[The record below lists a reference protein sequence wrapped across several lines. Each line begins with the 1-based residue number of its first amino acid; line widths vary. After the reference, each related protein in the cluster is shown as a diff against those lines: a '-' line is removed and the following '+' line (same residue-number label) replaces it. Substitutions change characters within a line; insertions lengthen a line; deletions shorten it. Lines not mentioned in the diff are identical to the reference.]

1 MGRVGGRQI
10 RLDGKLWPVTTLAR
24 LVQIGDTVRYA
35 RTSSL
40 EAYLEG
46 YLNFHFL
53 TRSPREADKRIIL
66 ESGIN
71 RVAPVSAIDGSR
83 RPAIV
88 IRSSPWKAGTES
100 TPWHDEFDLDHG
112 HIRYFGD
119 HKPGTM
125 GPVGVTPGNRALM
138 EAWRL
143 HESGVVE
150 ERMVAPPLLV
160 FAARPVHLDGRRV
173 DKGYLD
179 FAGVCVMERLEFVV
193 QRDPGSGRSFPNL
206 AIDLNI
212 IRLDKNDEVDWQW
225 IDDRRDPGL
234 TAEES
239 QRHAPESWKTWVRRG
254 RVALPGIRRRVI
266 SSRVLTKSEQLPVP
280 GTPEDSVLREIYE
293 YFDSRKHAF
302 ELLASQVA
310 ADVMGARGG
319 AYSDGWL
326 TRSGGDGGMDFV
338 GRLDVGPGSGST
350 PLVVLGQ
357 AKCISPASSISPDQV
372 ARLVARLR
380 RGWVGVFVTTGTFSK
395 QAQVEIVDDQ
405 YPVVL
410 VNGRRLAEVVRRIAH
425 ESYNGNLTDLLD
437 EVAATYAS
445 RITHRRPE
453 EIITSA

>member
-1 MGRVGGRQI
+1 MVQVGE
-10 RLDGKLWPVTTLAR
+10 
-24 LVQIGDTVRYA
+24 TVRYA

-40 EAYLEG
+40 ETYLEG
-46 YLNFHFL
+46 YLNFHKL
-53 TRSPREADKRIIL
+53 TRSPRSDDKRVVL

-71 RVAPVSAIDGSR
+71 RIALVQAHGEAR

-88 IRSSPWKAGTES
+88 IRSSPWKAGTET

-119 HKPGTM
+119 HKPNSI
-125 GPVGVTPGNRALM
+125 GPIGVTPGNRALL

-143 HESGVVE
+143 HESNDSR
-150 ERMVAPPLLV
+150 ERALAPPLLV
-160 FAARPVHLDGRRV
+160 FVARPVFLGGRRV

-193 QRDPGSGRSFPNL
+193 QRDPASGRSFPNL
-206 AIDLNI
+206 AVDLNVV
-212 IRLDKNDEVDWQW
+212 RLDENDTVDWRW
-225 IDDRRDPGL
+225 IDDRRDPSL
-234 TAEES
+234 TPMQALVW
-239 QRHAPESWKTWVRRG
+239 APVSWKTWVRRG
-254 RVALPGIRRRVI
+254 RVALPSIRRRAL
-266 SSRVLTKSEQLPVP
+266 SSRVLAKADQLPIP
-280 GTPEDSVLREIYE
+280 GTPEVDVLRSVYE
-293 YFDSRKHAF
+293 FFDTRKHAF
-302 ELLASQVA
+302 EMLAAKVA

-338 GRLDVGPGSGST
+338 GRLDVGPGTGST

-357 AKCISPASSISPDQV
+357 AKCVHPDSSISPDQV

-380 RGWVGVFVTTGTFSK
+380 RGWVGIFVTTGTFSK

-410 VNGRRLAEVVRRIAH
+410 VNGRRVAEVVRRVAH
-425 ESYNGNLTDLLD
+425 ESYAGSITKLLED
-437 EVAATYAS
+437 VAATYEGH
-445 RITHRRPE
+445 ITHRRPE
-453 EIITSA
+453 EVISSA

>member
-1 MGRVGGRQI
+1 MELERV
-10 RLDGKLWPVTTLAR
+10 
-24 LVQIGDTVRYA
+24 VQVGETVRYA

-46 YLNFHFL
+46 YLNFHHL
-53 TRSPREADKRIIL
+53 TRSPRQQDKRIVL

-71 RVAPVSAIDGSR
+71 RIAPVVAVGGAR

-88 IRSSPWKAGTES
+88 IRSSPWKAGSET

-119 HKPGTM
+119 HKPNTV
-125 GPVGVTPGNRALM
+125 GPVGVTPGNRALLD
-138 EAWRL
+138 AWRL
-143 HESGVVE
+143 HESSDAT
-150 ERMVAPPLLV
+150 ERTLAPPLLV
-160 FAARPVHLDGRRV
+160 FAARPVYLDGRRI

-179 FAGVCVMERLEFVV
+179 FAGACIIERLEFVV
-193 QRDPGSGRSFPNL
+193 QRDPKSGRSFPNL
-206 AIDLNI
+206 AIDLNVV
-212 IRLDKNDEVDWQW
+212 RLDQNDELDWRW
-225 IDDRRDPGL
+225 IDDRRDPSL
-234 TAEES
+234 TPEAALV
-239 QRHAPESWKTWVRRG
+239 RAPASWKTWVRRG
-254 RVALPGIRRRVI
+254 RVALPGIRRRVL
-266 SSRVLTKSEQLPVP
+266 SSRVLSKADQLPIP
-280 GTPEDSVLREIYE
+280 STPEVDVLNSVYE
-293 YFDSRKHAF
+293 FFDSRKHAF
-302 ELLASQVA
+302 EMLASRVA

-319 AYSDGWL
+319 AYSEGWL

-357 AKCISPASSISPDQV
+357 AKCVNPDSSVSPDQV

-380 RGWVGVFVTTGTFSK
+380 RGWVGVFVTTGTFSR

-425 ESYNGNLTDLLD
+425 ESYGGSVTNLLD
-437 EVAATYAS
+437 EVAATYEGQ
-445 RITHRRPE
+445 ITHRRPE
-453 EIITSA
+453 EVITSA